1 MKYENVINQGGHPI
15 ALVSM
20 VTALCEKSLF
30 TLGNFGRGSLTRLA
44 LEFGTFHTL
53 PARRDVMTI
62 FFDFWHLFSAFFFSL
77 TLKFG
82 MEQAR
87 GKPLLYVFE

>member
-1 MKYENVINQGGHPI
+1 MWSLVFRENGMPMTTTDGCFVD
-15 ALVSM
+15 AS
-20 VTALCEKSLF
+20 

-62 FFDFWHLFSAFFFSL
+62 FFDFWHLFFGISFSL
-77 TLKFG
+77 TSLKFG
-82 MEQAR
+82 TEQAR

>member
-1 MKYENVINQGGHPI
+1 MRTN
-15 ALVSM
+15 
-20 VTALCEKSLF
+20 

-53 PARRDVMTI
+53 PTRRDVMTI
-62 FFDFWHLFSAFFFSL
+62 FFNFWHLFFGISFIL
-77 TLKFG
+77 TSLKFG